1 MRVAPGLTPERRD
14 DLRASRDAL
23 VAALGDRLPELRFRV
38 PRGGLFLWC
47 ELPEGVDASGVA
59 VAAEDEG
66 LLVAAGP
73 RFTVVGGL
81 ERWVRLPY
89 VLAPEVMTDAVHRLA
104 RAVATVR
111 GTGSTGARPGRRS
124 GAGQPGGRP
133 LVA

>member
-1 MRVAPGLTPERRD
+1 MRVAPGLTPQRRD

-23 VAALGDRLPELRFRV
+23 VAALGERLPELRFRV

-73 RFTVVGGL
+73 RFAVVGGL

-104 RAVATVR
+104 PR
-111 GTGSTGARPGRRS
+111 GRHGAGGFGRVDRHARPWHRR
-124 GAGQPGGRP
+124 AARP

>member
-1 MRVAPGLTPERRD
+1 M
-14 DLRASRDAL
+14 
-23 VAALGDRLPELRFRV
+23 

-47 ELPEGVDASGVA
+47 ELPDGVDATGVA

-73 RFTVVGGL
+73 RFALVGGL

-89 VLAPEVMTDAVHRLA
+89 VLAPDVMTEAVERLT
-104 RAVATVR
+104 RAVESVR
-111 GTGSTGARPGRRS
+111 SSTGHGTGSRGHGAVPRP
-124 GAGQPGGRP
+124 AGRP

>member
-1 MRVAPGLTPERRD
+1 MRIAPGLTPERRD

-23 VAALGDRLPELRFRV
+23 VTALGARLPGLRFRV

-73 RFTVVGGL
+73 RFAVVGGL

-89 VLAPEVMTDAVHRLA
+89 VLAPEVMTEAVDRLC
-104 RAVATVR
+104 RAVETVR
-111 GTGSTGARPGRRS
+111 AGGSSGTRQGRRS
-124 GAGQPGGRP
+124 TSRQPGGRP
-133 LVA
+133 LV